1 MSKCSNYT
9 PGSSP
14 LMHVI
19 KVHLLIKGQV
29 FQPMTI
35 QVTTVQPMTGQLSTV
50 IKPQVSIILGYAIER
65 ELAKS
70 HGGWKSN
77 TVAEGYVLL
86 L

>member
-1 MSKCSNYT
+1 
-9 PGSSP
+9 
-14 LMHVI
+14 
-19 KVHLLIKGQV
+19 
-29 FQPMTI
+29 MTT
-35 QVTTVQPMTGQLSTV
+35 QLTGVQTMTSQLCTV

>member
-1 MSKCSNYT
+1 MITQLTC
-9 PGSSP
+9 
-14 LMHVI
+14 
-19 KVHLLIKGQV
+19 
-29 FQPMTI
+29 
-35 QVTTVQPMTGQLSTV
+35 VQPMTSQLCTV